1 MNKPFE
7 PQRQYHARLLEE
19 GRTRM
24 PGGFLTAEAS
34 AALDALTADG
44 TSKSAI
50 INAALI
56 EYAKTHKKALT

>member
-24 PGGFLTAEAS
+24 PGGFLTAKAS
-34 AALDALTADG
+34 AALDALTVDG
-44 TSKSAI
+44 MSKSAV

-56 EYAKTHKKALT
+56 EYAKKCGKTL